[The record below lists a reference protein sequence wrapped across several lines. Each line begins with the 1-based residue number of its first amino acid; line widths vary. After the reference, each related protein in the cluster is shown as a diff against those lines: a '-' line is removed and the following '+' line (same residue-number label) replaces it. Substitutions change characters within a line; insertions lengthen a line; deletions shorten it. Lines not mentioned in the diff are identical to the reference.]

1 MYRSYSPSRRQ
12 KPGSQGISIR
22 TILIGIIVLFLALIV
37 VLAMVLMRS
46 QEQLAQDDARTQV
59 EDVTPSTQPTTLAA
73 TPAPAFE
80 EIQLKPV
87 GTAFG
92 GYSAIARRGAEGEKF
107 TLVVVADLPA
117 VDSASHQYEVWLVK
131 PGIVDYFSVGTM
143 FAREDGRY
151 GMLWE
156 TSTLEAKD
164 DPFLYSE
171 VIVTRE
177 IVDNNPDPS
186 PTHALEGEF

>member
-12 KPGSQGISIR
+12 KPSSGGISIR
-22 TILIGIIVLFLALIV
+22 TILIGVIVLFVALIV
-37 VLAMVLMRS
+37 ALAMVLMRS
-46 QEQLAQDDARTQV
+46 QENLAVDDAETTTEVTQDPA
-59 EDVTPSTQPTTLAA
+59 EPTTLAITA
-73 TPAPAFE
+73 APTFE
-80 EIQLKPV
+80 EIQLKPA
-87 GTAFG
+87 GTQFG

-117 VDSASHQYEVWLVK
+117 VDPASHQYEVWLVK

-177 IVDNNPDPS
+177 VVDSNPDPS